1 MYLKINNPQ
10 QNQIKNKYFIK
21 IIISNRLQM
30 IYNNHKELMTNKDY
44 SNVNKLIKHKVK
56 ISFIN
61 RLQILYK
68 LEKINK
74 KTFLKKNNL
83 INQKTNNKNYI
94 NLLNT
99 NKILMK
105 VLQNFRN

>member
-1 MYLKINNPQ
+1 
-10 QNQIKNKYFIK
+10 
-21 IIISNRLQM
+21 M

-44 SNVNKLIKHKVK
+44 SNVNKLIKVK

-83 INQKTNNKNYI
+83 IN
-94 NLLNT
+94 
-99 NKILMK
+99 
-105 VLQNFRN
+105 

>member
-1 MYLKINNPQ
+1 
-10 QNQIKNKYFIK
+10 
-21 IIISNRLQM
+21 M

-56 ISFIN
+56 ISFIK

-83 INQKTNNKNYI
+83 IN
-94 NLLNT
+94 
-99 NKILMK
+99 
-105 VLQNFRN
+105 